1 MTATLET
8 KPPAKPPTERPL
20 LQLNRLNYVRINA
33 KILDATDEK
42 LKEYLKF
49 ATVQMDTKI
58 TNDDV
63 MEYALNLLF
72 DRDPAFKSWLKR
84 KA

>member
-1 MTATLET
+1 M
-8 KPPAKPPTERPL
+8 
-20 LQLNRLNYVRINA
+20 LQINRLNYVRINA
-33 KILDATDEK
+33 KILAATDEK

-49 ATVQMDTKI
+49 ATEQMDTKI

-63 MEYALNLLF
+63 MEYGLNLLF

-84 KA
+84 KTCFSA